1 MKIQK
6 TPLIKEIIFLP
17 QRGYSHLVKNGEV
30 LDAEIIEA
38 SENGTLT
45 LATKKGKLQATT
57 TTTTLKKGALV
68 RLRAEVSRGRLTLRV
83 IDYTSLDELLL
94 EKKIRSLLQSLKPE
108 GASLTQLVSV
118 SKEGSVKA
126 LLPESIK
133 LESIIKSIETLIE
146 NPEDIKETIR
156 QSGILLESHLKHN
169 LKDLIDQDLKA
180 NLLKIKSH
188 LEDMAK
194 EKALPEALKSLKE
207 STERLLQTIEYFQFK
222 SKLNDALQLFLPYV
236 WRELEDGSLEFRR
249 QRGSPKKL
257 LYHCI
262 IKLNLIN
269 HGKLLV
275 IVTQEAEGI
284 HISMF
289 SEKTKL
295 GELLQKQSGLLKKR
309 LIESGIRLKNL
320 TIEQQKRLELV
331 ERSLEKGLTIRA

>member
-1 MKIQK
+1 
-6 TPLIKEIIFLP
+6 
-17 QRGYSHLVKNGEV
+17 
-30 LDAEIIEA
+30 
-38 SENGTLT
+38 
-45 LATKKGKLQATT
+45 ATQKGKLQATT
-57 TTTTLKKGALV
+57 TTTLKAGSMV
-68 RLRAEVSRGRLTLRV
+68 RLRAEVSRGQLTLRV
-83 IDYTSLDELLL
+83 IEYRSLEELLL
-94 EKKIRSLLQSLKPE
+94 EKKIKSLLQSLKPE
-108 GASLTQLVSV
+108 GGSLKQLVSV

-169 LKDLIDQDLKA
+169 IKDLIDQDLKA

-222 SKLNDALQLFLPYV
+222 SKMNDALQLFLPYV

-309 LIESGIRLKNL
+309 LVESGIRLKNL